1 MYKNYIT
8 RSDVAHEPVLKLY
21 QVVCNTTYNAFHNNK
36 GKVIME
42 VDGFDN
48 VRLPIYQ
55 SFTHNGFYNNYAY
68 GLHCDKTT
76 FGRCRWGSR
85 ATVVAGSA
93 GQVRLEILIQASFL
107 RAHHF
112 CSKKKMFTFS

>member
-1 MYKNYIT
+1 MYKNYFT
-8 RSDVAHEPVLKLY
+8 RSDVAHEPVVKLY

-76 FGRCRWGSR
+76 FGRCRCVPTYISHQIGSHE
-85 ATVVAGSA
+85 TPFDLV
-93 GQVRLEILIQASFL
+93 QNSF
-107 RAHHF
+107 HYICQNSFH
-112 CSKKKMFTFS
+112 